1 MEVVKVL
8 FRKIKRRIEEWILK
22 GNDALLITGARQ
34 VGKSFIIR
42 ETLKEKEAD
51 FVEFDFI
58 KQPKLIE
65 IFKFAIEED
74 ADKFLMALRVA
85 AQKQLKAGTIIFFD
99 EVQECKEIVT
109 VIKFL
114 VEKGEYKY
122 VLSGSL
128 LGVELTDLRS
138 APVGYLTTI
147 DMYPMDFEEFLTVNG
162 LGDEV
167 IINLKQCY
175 TNLIPV
181 DEFVHDKIIEAFYM
195 YLIVGGM
202 PEAVETYLNTNDLIQ
217 VSKVHE
223 KILREYRK
231 DFTKYEQSKKLN
243 LLKTYDLIPSELNM
257 KNKRYTFA
265 NLDKELRFDRYE
277 NSFNWLIDAGVALP
291 VFNVTEFEIPLEASK
306 KSNLFKLFLSDVGM
320 LTSSYGTATILR
332 LLKKGKDINC
342 GSMFENAIAQEL
354 KSHGYKNYYFNNKK
368 NGEVDFLIEHNNELL
383 PIEVKSGKDFQRHSA
398 LSYFMSTRRFNNAIV
413 LSNFNVSQKDKIIYL
428 PIYMIMF
435 IEKVDVIEKRK
446 PLNLGKLSLK
456 KTGQ

>member
-1 MEVVKVL
+1 M
-8 FRKIKRRIEEWILK
+8 
-22 GNDALLITGARQ
+22 
-34 VGKSFIIR
+34 
-42 ETLKEKEAD
+42 D
-51 FVEFDFI
+51 FVEFNFI

-65 IFKFAIEED
+65 LFKFAIEED

-85 AQKQLKAGTIIFFD
+85 AQKQLKEGTVIFFD

-109 VIKFL
+109 AIKFL
-114 VEKGEYKY
+114 VEKGKFKY

-147 DMYPMDFEEFLTVNG
+147 DMYPMDFEEFLTANG
-162 LGDEV
+162 LGDDV
-167 IINLKQCY
+167 ISNLRKCY
-175 TNLIPV
+175 IQLTPV

-202 PEAVETYLNTNDLIQ
+202 PEAVATYLSSNDLIK

-231 DFTKYEQSKKLN
+231 DFTKYEQSKKLK

-257 KNKRYTFA
+257 KNKRYTYA
-265 NLDKELRFDRYE
+265 NLSENFRFDRYE
-277 NSFNWLIDAGVALP
+277 NSFNWLIDAGVSLP

-306 KSNLFKLFLSDVGM
+306 KSNLFKLFLSDAGM

-332 LLKKGKDINC
+332 LLEKGKDINC
-342 GSMFENAIAQEL
+342 GSIFENAIAQEL
-354 KSHGYKNYYFNNKK
+354 TAHGYKNYYFNSKK
-368 NGEVDFLIEHNNELL
+368 HGEGDFLIEHNNELL
-383 PIEVKSGKDFQRHSA
+383 PIEVKSGKDYQKHSA
-398 LSYFMSTRRFNNAIV
+398 LSYFMTTRQFNNAIV
-413 LSNFNVSQKDKIIYL
+413 LSNFNISQKDKILYL

-435 IEKVDVIEKRK
+435 IEKSDVIEKTK
-446 PLNLGKLSLK
+446 PLNLGELSFK
-456 KTGQ
+456 KTG